1 MSFVLIVE
9 PEEVN
14 ASRIRTILDSVDKSF
29 EFELVDSAER
39 AIEVLENRKTDVF
52 VGDMQMPV
60 MTGTELFSMVEMLSP
75 DTIRI
80 VMTDGGRINETVSFM
95 NECRIFKII
104 IKPCRVA
111 DDLLTPIHAALS
123 YKKAKENMSREMQ
136 DADLGRFST
145 EQDYERM
152 ERAWREKLAN
162 YQRVQRVF
170 TEITACNI
178 ELSDMEP
185 MIKERLKRWYQFM
198 LEEYV
203 HQVLAGTG
211 DYEAAVRS
219 LMGTYHDPEH
229 GCTFLMQKNSKD
241 SIDPERMNEMTYILR
256 LTAGVCKDLQ
266 NSYHISALIETTE
279 KAYIL
284 RIRYRMEKDA
294 EGKVNERN
302 FRVRNKELRSALI
315 RATEIGI
322 DAFGYKSVILN
333 KEQENIFNIA
343 VPRQ

>member
-14 ASRIRTILDSVDKSF
+14 AARIRTILDSVDKNF

-39 AIEVLENRKTDVF
+39 AIEVLENRRADVF

-80 VMTDGGRINETVSFM
+80 VMTDGGKINETVSFM

-111 DDLLTPIHAALS
+111 DDLLTPIHAALA
-123 YKKAKENMSREMQ
+123 YKAARENMSREMQ

-145 EQDYERM
+145 EQDYARM

-170 TEITACNI
+170 TEIITCNI
-178 ELSDMEP
+178 DLADMEP

-203 HQVLAGTG
+203 HQVLTGLG
-211 DYEAAVRS
+211 DYETAVRS
-219 LMGTYHDPEH
+219 LMGTFHDPEH
-229 GCTFLMQKNSKD
+229 GCVFLMQKSSKD
-241 SIDPERMNEMTYILR
+241 SIDPERMNEMAYILQ
-256 LTAGVCKDLQ
+256 LAAGVCKDLQ
-266 NSYHISALIETTE
+266 NSYHISALVETTE

-284 RIRYRMEKDA
+284 RIRYRVEKDA
-294 EGKVNERN
+294 DGNENERN
-302 FRVRNKELRSALI
+302 FRVHNRELRSALI

-322 DAFGYKSVILN
+322 DAFGYKTVILN
-333 KEQENIFNIA
+333 KGQEDILNIA
-343 VPRQ
+343 IPR

>member
-1 MSFVLIVE
+1 MSFVLIAE

-14 ASRIRTILDSVDKSF
+14 AARIRAILDSVDKSF

-52 VGDMQMPV
+52 VGAMQMSV
-60 MTGTELFSMVEMLSP
+60 MTGTELFTLVEMLSP
-75 DTIRI
+75 DTMRI

-104 IKPCRVA
+104 LKPCRVA
-111 DDLLTPIHAALS
+111 DDLLAPIHTALS
-123 YKKAKENMSREMQ
+123 YKAAKENMSQEMQ

-152 ERAWREKLAN
+152 ERAWREKLAD

-170 TEITACNI
+170 TEIIACHI
-178 ELSDMEP
+178 DLADMEP
-185 MIKERLKRWYQFM
+185 TIKGRLKRWYQFM

-203 HQVLAGTG
+203 HQVLTGTG

-219 LMGTYHDPEH
+219 LMGTFHDPEH
-229 GCTFLMQKNSKD
+229 GCIFQMHEKAPD
-241 SIDPERMNEMTYILR
+241 AIDPERMNEMTYLLR

-266 NSYHISALIETTE
+266 NTYHISALIEPSE

-284 RIRYRMEKDA
+284 RIRYRMERDA
-294 EGKVNERN
+294 GGEENERN
-302 FRVRNKELRSALI
+302 FRIHNKELRSALI
-315 RATEIGI
+315 RATELGMN
-322 DAFGYKSVILN
+322 AFGYKAVLLN
-333 KEQENIFNIA
+333 KEQEDILNIA
-343 VPRQ
+343 IPR